1 MFSTD
6 ISVVLQQNN
15 TTCTNEIGMNESSQ
29 LSWDLGD
36 FDNSADFVGN
46 DEIMHEMDDEGP
58 YLEDIHL
65 VSNEDGVLYA
75 EEDENN
81 EEGLVDENIIM
92 MQEPIA
98 EDPFHIYHAVM
109 PHKATDHHP
118 TSPDLYRETHSA
130 SSHTK
135 TGHEREARPRSLYR
149 HVSWS
154 TPRRVVSPGQ
164 SVLDTTAFS
173 FSSQMVASPSPISG
187 VAGGTTP
194 SSSGDFQESLQQ
206 LAACLRQSEVTRK
219 MIMYQQHR
227 QQSNGSAFSGPF
239 SVDETRRC
247 LLSSIQGQGDG
258 YHPSGRP
265 MVQRSQSASVYKDAV
280 RPSPLPS
287 THRGRSTPPSLEF

>member
-1 MFSTD
+1 
-6 ISVVLQQNN
+6 
-15 TTCTNEIGMNESSQ
+15 MNESSQ

-75 EEDENN
+75 EEDENT

-164 SVLDTTAFS
+164 SVLDATAFS

-239 SVDETRRC
+239 SVDELDDAFYLRSKDRVTAITHQEGPWFKEANQPVYTKMLYDHRRYQVPTGAD
-247 LLSSIQGQGDG
+247 LHLPPWNSSW
-258 YHPSGRP
+258 PSW
-265 MVQRSQSASVYKDAV
+265 SC
-280 RPSPLPS
+280 
-287 THRGRSTPPSLEF
+287 STPFVPHSSLLCEV